1 MNQTDFILV
10 PVSLGELIDKITIL
24 EIKKQHLKGSALENA
39 CNELYALTK
48 TLESLKVSID
58 NTLIQR
64 LKKVNQ
70 NLWRVEDSIRDH
82 ERAKSF
88 DESFI
93 LLARSVYQM
102 NDQRATIKREINITY
117 GSAFIEEKSYRQY

>member
-1 MNQTDFILV
+1 MNPTDFILV

-24 EIKKQHLKGSALENA
+24 EIKKQHLKGNALENV

-70 NLWRVEDSIRDH
+70 NLWRIEDSIRDH

-88 DESFI
+88 GESFI

-102 NDQRATIKREINITY
+102 NDQRATIKKEINITY
-117 GSAFIEEKSYRQY
+117 GSAFIEEKSYSKY